1 MVNIAAIG
9 KGLKTTAEVIA
20 AVTAVIGVAGDLKE
34 SIRPIVDSEEGQ
46 AVAGKA
52 NDTLES
58 IKCKAAAAKDS
69 VGDAVRNTAS
79 LRAEHEVRRA
89 AAKEE
94 KELAKQLK
102 RARQMVLE
110 GASRKTSFK
119 EFAKERR
126 EGIQMPA
133 LAAGLYSGPGCFVV
147 ATYPGFDFDR
157 DLAGYLYAHVG
168 SGEALGDAIEL
179 ACSRDGDPDLYADVK
194 YKQNVRVFVYPC
206 MGAAMEEK
214 HSALLTLFSE
224 AVETC
229 D

>member
-34 SIRPIVDSEEGQ
+34 SVRPIADSEEGQ

-52 NDTLES
+52 KDAFGS
-58 IKCKAAAAKDS
+58 IKGKAAAAKDS
-69 VGDAVRNTAS
+69 VGGAVRNTAS
-79 LRAEHEVRRA
+79 LRAEREVRRA
-89 AAKEE
+89 AAREE

-102 RARQMVLE
+102 RARQLVLE

-126 EGIQMPA
+126 EGAQTPA

-147 ATYPGFDFDR
+147 ATYPGLDFDR
-157 DLAGYLYAHVG
+157 DPAGYLYAHVG
-168 SGEALGDAIEL
+168 KGEALGDAIEL

-194 YKQNVRVFVYPC
+194 YRQNVRVFAYPC
-206 MGAAMEEK
+206 MGTAMEEK
-214 HSALLTLFSE
+214 HAALLALFAE
-224 AVETC
+224 AAETC
-229 D
+229 G